1 MPFGCAGATLTLPA
15 CENEYPFYSE
25 RLGKQISGVYSISGR
40 MLIVISSDG
49 RQKVYRWVVSSPSPG
64 ASVTEPIWK
73 PQSLCSARLNLT
85 IGTGPLPLI
94 QESPGA
100 ATNITLVDRSGGHA
114 GDNPARRRVALR
126 RANQL

>member
-1 MPFGCAGATLTLPA
+1 M
-15 CENEYPFYSE
+15 
-25 RLGKQISGVYSISGR
+25 SGR

-49 RQKVYRWVVSSPSPG
+49 RQK
-64 ASVTEPIWK
+64 SVPLGGINTEVLACLLLNRFG
-73 PQSLCSARLNLT
+73 SRRVCVALDFNLT